1 MATSATTPA
10 SNMPSA
16 TPATDSAPSDL
27 GHARP
32 AAAPVTGDATAL
44 PVLGALAPATDR
56 LNAGSTSALGSEL
69 QSSAPAPVKGAPA
82 AAAAPPPPAPAVNP
96 STMTPL
102 AFAPANYHTPTPAP
116 AAPLVSLPSVAS
128 ASFPRMAQVA
138 PQRTNSSSSGWK
150 RTLALGGAPGHLLSS
165 TASMMSGSSMASS
178 ASNAACADPNE
189 GVFFSSNSSDY
200 TIETAIGY
208 GSSAS
213 VYSAIY
219 RPVQRRVALK
229 VIELD
234 MFERNQIEE
243 LRRETQVM
251 SLCKHPNVL
260 RVYTSFVAD
269 SRLFIVTPYLSAG
282 SVFDIMRTAF
292 PEGIDE
298 ISIATILKQVLQGL
312 EYLHRNGHIHRDVK
326 AGNILLDHDGT
337 AILADFGVTAS
348 IEAADRKARARRRH
362 LVAGHHVSRDG
373 HGHAPLAKVPPVK
386 VMMLTLTNDPPTL
399 DRDATRTTE
408 KLLSH
413 PFLKCAKKR
422 SSLVQSLLQDLP
434 PLPERAR
441 KRAGNVPV
449 LPISNAA
456 ESARDRDG
464 GTRGQSHI
472 SWDFDIREQSPV
484 PEHDPSVLGS
494 LNAAA
499 APLAIDQIQGTAPG
513 VGLGIDAM
521 PKVEV
526 RKGRFSV
533 SENVGSIEPGAA
545 ASAAYPAAGVP
556 NTGTST
562 PVSASTVGTPLTA
575 TGATEPVLQRKG
587 RFEVSINAD
596 PTMVLAGESAV
607 SPQLPMHAPA
617 YSQSSRGSSRRGGGG
632 GGGMGGADMHPASH
646 LTGGSSSGG
655 SPAVYTLAP
664 SSIDTLVRRQDEM
677 MRMMLVIME
686 RVQFPHPHSSATS
699 DPAHSFPLPPW
710 LALAHAPFQPA
721 PAPSLPEPDA
731 SASTGLAS
739 TMALLTR
746 QLQVVL
752 AENEQ
757 LRHRV
762 HDLRQEVEQLRATN
776 NIHSTGPE
784 LALHGVGSNG
794 DPPAAAAASSLADQ
808 PGGGV
813 GLPLLL

>member
-1 MATSATTPA
+1 
-10 SNMPSA
+10 
-16 TPATDSAPSDL
+16 
-27 GHARP
+27 
-32 AAAPVTGDATAL
+32 
-44 PVLGALAPATDR
+44 
-56 LNAGSTSALGSEL
+56 
-69 QSSAPAPVKGAPA
+69 
-82 AAAAPPPPAPAVNP
+82 
-96 STMTPL
+96 MTPL
-102 AFAPANYHTPTPAP
+102 AFAPANYHVPTPAP
-116 AAPLVSLPSVAS
+116 TAPLVSLPSVAS

-189 GVFFSSNSSDY
+189 GVFFSSNSNDY

-312 EYLHRNGHIHRDVK
+312 EYLHRNGHIHRDAK

-348 IEAADRKARARRRH
+348 IEAADRKGTRKTFVGTPCWMAPEVMEQASYDFKADIWS
-362 LVAGHHVSRDG
+362 LGITCLEMAT
-373 HGHAPLAKVPPVK
+373 GHAPLAKFPPVK

-399 DRDATRTTE
+399 DRDTTRHKYSKSFKDFIDQCLQKDPTRRPTAE

-422 SSLVQSLLQDLP
+422 SYLVQSLLQDLP

-449 LPISNAA
+449 LPILNAA
-456 ESARDRDG
+456 ESAARDRDS

-484 PEHDPSVLGS
+484 PEQDPGVLGS
-494 LNAAA
+494 LDAAVA
-499 APLAIDQIQGTAPG
+499 TDQIQGTASA
-513 VGLGIDAM
+513 VGLGIDAA

-533 SENVGSIEPGAA
+533 SENVGSTEPGAA
-545 ASAAYPAAGVP
+545 TIAPNPAIGMS

-562 PVSASTVGTPLTA
+562 PASASTVGTPLTA

-596 PTMVLAGESAV
+596 PTMVPAGESAI

-632 GGGMGGADMHPASH
+632 GGGGGMGGADMHPTSH

-655 SPAVYTLAP
+655 SPAAFTLAP

-677 MRMMLVIME
+677 LRMMSVIME
-686 RVQFPHPHSSATS
+686 RVQFPHPHSSTTS
-699 DPAHSFPLPPW
+699 EAANSYLLPPW
-710 LALAHAPFQPA
+710 SALAPATFQPA
-721 PAPSLPEPDA
+721 LAPSLAEPDA
-731 SASTGLAS
+731 PAASTGLAS
-739 TMALLTR
+739 TMALLTQ
-746 QLQVVL
+746 QLQAVL

-757 LRHRV
+757 LRHQV
-762 HDLRQEVEQLRATN
+762 HDLRQEVEHLRATN
-776 NIHSTGPE
+776 SGSIHSTGSE
-784 LALHGVGSNG
+784 LAHLGPAGPNG
-794 DPPAAAAASSLADQ
+794 DAPAAAAAPSLADQ
-808 PGGGV
+808 PGGDGV
-813 GLPLLL
+813 GSPLLL